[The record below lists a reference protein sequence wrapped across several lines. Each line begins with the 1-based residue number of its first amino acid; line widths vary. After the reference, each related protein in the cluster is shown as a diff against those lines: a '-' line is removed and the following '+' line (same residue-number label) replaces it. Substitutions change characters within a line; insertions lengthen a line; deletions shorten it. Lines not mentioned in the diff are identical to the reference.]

1 MFHVSS
7 IKLAEKEQRPSTRLK
22 SMLSQVYQLYIN
34 MLLMY
39 TDTFFSEKK
48 VDNMYQLPYR
58 IYVINPV
65 FLFTDIT
72 STEKKQQQKQRY
84 GQNV

>member
-1 MFHVSS
+1 
-7 IKLAEKEQRPSTRLK
+7 
-22 SMLSQVYQLYIN
+22 MLRQVYQLYMN

-72 STEKKQQQKQRY
+72 STEKKQQQSY
-84 GQNV
+84 GQKICIVLCISVIIVM